1 MIPVHNCQL
10 QSLVLHCQLRL
21 LIVCKNCPLFQMLDN
36 VVAVKLLSVP
46 ESQNSWGRGFRNAV
60 SPCRPFPGIRANDD
74 LRVFAEI
81 NDWAIPKNWIPRD
94 CKFWEKAPE
103 AALTVPRSP
112 LAAMSSASLARAWK
126 EANIWK
132 RAYCRSLEENA
143 QLNEEIAFLRRE
155 LAAAHTRAAPQ
166 QPPSKKRKH
175 DAPPKQGKKN
185 DCSCDGYCA
194 DCGEPCKEC
203 PEKHRD

>member
-1 MIPVHNCQL
+1 MTI
-10 QSLVLHCQLRL
+10 
-21 LIVCKNCPLFQMLDN
+21 
-36 VVAVKLLSVP
+36 
-46 ESQNSWGRGFRNAV
+46 
-60 SPCRPFPGIRANDD
+60 
-74 LRVFAEI
+74 FAEI
-81 NDWAIPKNWIPRD
+81 NDWAIPKNRIPWDRE
-94 CKFWEKAPE
+94 FWGNAPE
-103 AALTVPRSP
+103 AIRLQFELRALT
-112 LAAMSSASLARAWK
+112 MSAPDPLARAWK

-143 QLNEEIAFLRRE
+143 QLNEEVAFLRRE

-166 QPPSKKRKH
+166 PPPSKKRKH
-175 DAPPKQGKKN
+175 EAPPAALPKKKGKKN